1 MKESPLSTG
10 AIEEPPL
17 LLCCPAM
24 EEPPLPM
31 DGAAMDEPTSP
42 LFAADEVINLAVHQA
57 PGGVAEE
64 VVASSMVAEHVGYP
78 TFGQEDDEAVMDHGL
93 EGEKKEQVQ
102 REYRA
107 SR

>member
-1 MKESPLSTG
+1 
-10 AIEEPPL
+10 
-17 LLCCPAM
+17 M

-42 LFAADEVINLAVHQA
+42 LFAADEVINLAVHRA

-64 VVASSMVAEHVGYP
+64 VVASSIVAEHVGYP
-78 TFGQEDDEAVMDHGL
+78 TFGHEDDEAVMVAALVDHGL

-102 REYRA
+102 REYRD